1 MPPYDSPE
9 VCFLINNLDTGGAQT
24 LLRNI
29 VELDDRST
37 GNYTLC
43 YAGGTNELGAEFE
56 ALDVEVVDLGART
69 ERPQFDPRPPVR
81 TLQFFGDREF
91 DVIHGHLPYGAV
103 LARLAGQRA
112 NAAVVTTHHSVR
124 KNYHPIERSLERA
137 TRRYDDATVFV
148 SNGVAASFDDRG
160 VDAPALTIYNG
171 IDAAAFGERIRA
183 ADGGGLREDLGATGD
198 TLVLTVG
205 RCIGVKRQVDLV
217 RAVDRLTDR
226 ADEPAVHVA
235 IVGDGPERSAL
246 ETAVDDR
253 GLGEYVSVVGRVP
266 YGEIHRYYAAAD
278 LYAQVS
284 LYEGMPMTLLEA
296 MAAGLP
302 IIGTTVPG
310 IEEFV
315 DADVGR
321 LVPPQ
326 SPQALAE
333 AMSTLTDDGLRRRL
347 GQTCTRRVT
356 ERYGIDRTVAAY
368 HDLYEQVTAESVGST
383 RLTARSR

>member
-1 MPPYDSPE
+1 MPAYDSIE

-29 VELDDRST
+29 IELDDRST
-37 GNYTLC
+37 GSYTVC
-43 YAGGTNELGAEFE
+43 YAGGTNELGPEFE

-69 ERPQFDPRPPVR
+69 EQPQFDPRPLVR
-81 TLQFFGDREF
+81 TLQFFGDHEF
-91 DVIHGHLPYGAV
+91 DVVHGHLPYGAV

-112 NAAVVTTHHSVR
+112 NAAVVTTHHSVQE
-124 KNYHPIERSLERA
+124 NYHPIERSLEGA

-148 SNGVAASFDDRG
+148 SNGVAASFDDR
-160 VDAPALTIYNG
+160 DLDTPALTIYNG
-171 IDAAAFGERIRA
+171 IDAAAFNEEVRA
-183 ADGGGLREDLGATGD
+183 ADGDGIREELGATGD

-205 RCIGVKRQVDLV
+205 RCIGVKRQVDLIE
-217 RAVDRLTDR
+217 AVDRLADR
-226 ADEPAVHVA
+226 VDEPAVHVA

-246 ETAVDDR
+246 EATVDDR
-253 GLGEYVSVVGRVP
+253 GLGDYVSVLGRVP
-266 YGEIHRYYAAAD
+266 HGDIHRYYAAAD

-296 MAAGLP
+296 MAAGVP
-302 IIGTTVPG
+302 IIGTEVPG

-315 DADVGR
+315 DDEVGR
-321 LVPPQ
+321 LVPPE

-333 AMSTLTDDGLRRRL
+333 AMSTLSDDAIRRRL
-347 GQTCTRRVT
+347 GQACVHRVT
-356 ERYGIDRTVAAY
+356 EQYGIDRTVAAY
-368 HDLYEQVTAESVGST
+368 HELYDQVTGESTAST